1 MLNLGIEVKEY
12 QVLKDMIERDKIDK
26 TRENAPLI
34 RPKDAFF
41 IAFTE
46 DSLVTSIALGS
57 KYTLASIVVRIKA
70 PLPVV
75 NIFNMRIT
83 TKNSDK
89 HIANIAKYLNLRS
102 AASRLDKS
110 VILFSIFFNDEY
122 SRYIKY
128 ECHDE

>member
-1 MLNLGIEVKEY
+1 M
-12 QVLKDMIERDKIDK
+12 
-26 TRENAPLI
+26 
-34 RPKDAFF
+34 
-41 IAFTE
+41 
-46 DSLVTSIALGS
+46 TSIALGS

-83 TKNSDK
+83 TKNRDK

-110 VILFSIFFNDEY
+110 LILFTIFFNLE
-122 SRYIKY
+122 
-128 ECHDE
+128 